1 MWTKR
6 ILAVAFVITL
16 PLVMTSAGCKDNPA
30 ATAKCNAEKD
40 ADTCQTCCTKNGAS
54 GYKYVGACSCLGG

>member
-1 MWTKR
+1 
-6 ILAVAFVITL
+6 
-16 PLVMTSAGCKDNPA
+16 MTSAGCKDNPA